1 MYKTG
6 WQHHQHHPMH
16 MHHGW
21 HPGHGRHHFHHRGFH
36 GGFFVLPGLILMA
49 VLVFGVLK
57 FLWPLL
63 LIGFLFAMFRGFK
76 GHGPHRRDWGDWQEK
91 WKREWGDEKFK
102 NEEKRKRDDDDAPR
116 YTRTADGDW
125 VEII

>member
-6 WQHHQHHPMH
+6 WQHHQHSWHSGH
-16 MHHGW
+16 GHGW
-21 HPGHGRHHFHHRGFH
+21 GGRHHHHRGFH
-36 GGFFVLPGLILMA
+36 GGFFVLPGLLLMGF
-49 VLVFGVLK
+49 LFFGLLK

-63 LIGFLFAMFRGFK
+63 LIGFLFAMFNGFMRG
-76 GHGPHRRDWGDWQEK
+76 GMHRRNWGADWQEK

-102 NEEKRKRDDDDAPR
+102 NEEKAKRGYDDDAPR
-116 YTRTADGDW
+116 FTRTADGDW